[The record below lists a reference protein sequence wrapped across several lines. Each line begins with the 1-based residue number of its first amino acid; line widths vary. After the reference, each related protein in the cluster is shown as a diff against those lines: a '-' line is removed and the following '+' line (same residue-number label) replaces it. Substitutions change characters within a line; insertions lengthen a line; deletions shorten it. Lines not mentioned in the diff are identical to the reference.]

1 MRGVSPVVQSTA
13 SQGASTVGTVAP
25 QILSAKCAD
34 VNDVNIVLYN
44 PGQTDFSET
53 ANARVIYG
61 SVDKLVS
68 ASLSVPAGGT
78 QTLTLDTDLNASG
91 PACAAGNTIEIEIYT
106 SAGTIKYK
114 GKLG

>member
-1 MRGVSPVVQSTA
+1 M
-13 SQGASTVGTVAP
+13 GAVAP

-34 VNDVNIVLYN
+34 VNDVNILLYN

-78 QTLTLDTDLNASG
+78 QTLTLDTDLNAAG
-91 PACAAGNTIEIEIYT
+91 APCASGNTIEVEIYT
-106 SAGTIKYK
+106 SVGTIRYR